1 MKDWLNID
9 KLEYN
14 TYDEYKDSKIEW
26 LGYIPSHY
34 DTKKLKQ
41 IVNIKKGNTIE
52 QFDDEKSNR
61 IPLLNL
67 DYLRN
72 REKNYFFVNS
82 NKSIKINKGEIL
94 IVWDGSA
101 CGEFIKT
108 KKEGALSSTLAVLRA
123 KNNYNVEFLYYLN
136 YTFNDYL
143 SKNFNGMGI
152 PHVNSTL
159 LKKLLILIPTKK
171 EQLVIVKFLDEK
183 TTIIDKKIEIL
194 KKQNK
199 LEKELE
205 KVLINQCVTK
215 GVDSF
220 TKLDK
225 NGNLIDFDNK
235 LNRNK
240 EEFDL
245 YMNENGYIDSK
256 IEWLGYI
263 PNHFKINRI
272 KDLIL
277 FVQSGTTPSSK
288 DIKTY
293 DDLFFNWVTPSDL
306 KQNLVENTNKKINQ
320 YSIDSNQVRVINEN
334 CILYSTVGE
343 IGKIGYSNKP
353 ITTNQQITSLIT
365 NKKVL
370 MKYFYYL
377 LLNNKNYIR
386 SFANESTLLQLNN
399 NKLINIPN
407 ILFSIN
413 KKEQL
418 EIVKFL
424 DNKTQILEQK
434 RIKREKEIT
443 LLEEYKKTL
452 INDVVTGKIKV
463 IKD

>member
-1 MKDWLNID
+1 MKDWLDIEN
-9 KLEYN
+9 LNYQ
-14 TYDEYKDSKIEW
+14 TYDEYIDSKIEW
-26 LGYIPSHY
+26 LGYIPNHY

-72 REKNYFFVNS
+72 REKNYFFVDS

-108 KKEGALSSTLAVLRA
+108 KKEGALSSTLAVLRT

-159 LKKLLILIPTKK
+159 LKNLLILIPFEK

-183 TTIIDKKIEIL
+183 TTIIDEKIEIL
-194 KKQNK
+194 KKQNE

-225 NGNLIDFDNK
+225 DGNLIDFENK

-256 IEWLGYI
+256 IEWLGYV
-263 PNHFKINRI
+263 PNHFKLKKIKSFINEEKKSI
-272 KDLIL
+272 IQVGEAKENQGKYKFFTSGESEFTYKEKMIDNENLYLATGGKFNVKYFNGEASYSTDTYVINSFYINNKYLYYCLESQKDTINE
-277 FVQSGTTPSSK
+277 
-288 DIKTY
+288 
-293 DDLFFNWVTPSDL
+293 LFFEGMGLKHLQKNKFKNMINYLPS
-306 KQNLVENTNKKINQ
+306 
-320 YSIDSNQVRVINEN
+320 
-334 CILYSTVGE
+334 
-343 IGKIGYSNKP
+343 
-353 ITTNQQITSLIT
+353 
-365 NKKVL
+365 
-370 MKYFYYL
+370 
-377 LLNNKNYIR
+377 
-386 SFANESTLLQLNN
+386 
-399 NKLINIPN
+399 
-407 ILFSIN
+407 

-424 DNKTQILEQK
+424 ENKTNILEQK

>member
-1 MKDWLNID
+1 MKNWLNIEN
-9 KLEYN
+9 LNYQ
-14 TYDEYKDSKIEW
+14 TYEEYKDSKIEW
-26 LGYIPSHY
+26 LGYIPNHY
-34 DTKKLKQ
+34 DTKKLKK

-72 REKNYFFVNS
+72 REKNYFFVDS

-108 KKEGALSSTLAVLRA
+108 KKEGALSSTLAVLRT

-159 LKKLLILIPTKK
+159 LKNLLILIPSKK
-171 EQLVIVKFLDEK
+171 EQLAIVKFLDEK

-225 NGNLIDFDNK
+225 DRNLIDFENK
-235 LNRNK
+235 LNRTK

-256 IEWLGYI
+256 IEWLGYVS
-263 PNHFKINRI
+263 NHFTLKKIKSFINEEKKSI
-272 KDLIL
+272 IQVGEAKENQGKYKFFTSGESEFTYKEKMIDNENLYLATGGKFNVKYFNGEASYSTDTYVINSFYIDNKYLYYCLESQKDTINE
-277 FVQSGTTPSSK
+277 
-288 DIKTY
+288 
-293 DDLFFNWVTPSDL
+293 LFFEGMGLKHLQKNKFKNMINYLPS
-306 KQNLVENTNKKINQ
+306 
-320 YSIDSNQVRVINEN
+320 
-334 CILYSTVGE
+334 
-343 IGKIGYSNKP
+343 
-353 ITTNQQITSLIT
+353 
-365 NKKVL
+365 
-370 MKYFYYL
+370 
-377 LLNNKNYIR
+377 
-386 SFANESTLLQLNN
+386 
-399 NKLINIPN
+399 
-407 ILFSIN
+407 

-418 EIVKFL
+418 TIVKFL

>member
-26 LGYIPSHY
+26 LGNIPNHF

-72 REKNYFFVNS
+72 RGKNYFFVDS

-108 KKEGALSSTLAVLRA
+108 KKEGALSSTLAVLRT

-159 LKKLLILIPTKK
+159 LKNLLILIPSKK
-171 EQLVIVKFLDEK
+171 EQLTIVKFLDEK

-194 KKQNK
+194 KKQNE

-225 NGNLIDFDNK
+225 DGNLIDFDNK

-256 IEWLGYI
+256 IEWLGYV
-263 PNHFKINRI
+263 PNRFTLKKIKSFINEEKKSI
-272 KDLIL
+272 IQVGEAKENQGKYKFFTSGESEFTYKEKMIDNENLYLATGGKFNVKYFNGEASYSTDTYVINSFYINNKYLYYCLESQKDTINE
-277 FVQSGTTPSSK
+277 
-288 DIKTY
+288 
-293 DDLFFNWVTPSDL
+293 LFFEGMGLKHLQKNKFKNMINYLPS
-306 KQNLVENTNKKINQ
+306 
-320 YSIDSNQVRVINEN
+320 
-334 CILYSTVGE
+334 
-343 IGKIGYSNKP
+343 
-353 ITTNQQITSLIT
+353 
-365 NKKVL
+365 
-370 MKYFYYL
+370 
-377 LLNNKNYIR
+377 
-386 SFANESTLLQLNN
+386 
-399 NKLINIPN
+399 
-407 ILFSIN
+407 

-424 DNKTQILEQK
+424 DNKTNILEQK

-463 IKD
+463 MKD